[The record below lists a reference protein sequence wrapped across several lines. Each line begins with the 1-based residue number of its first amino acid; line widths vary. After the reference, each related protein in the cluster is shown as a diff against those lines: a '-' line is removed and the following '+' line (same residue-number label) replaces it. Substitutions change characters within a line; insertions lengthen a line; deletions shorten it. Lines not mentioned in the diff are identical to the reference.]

1 VLIVLLIIACD
12 GVPVVENPIST
23 LLNAQR
29 RFQQLV
35 AMLRARGISRLA
47 DLGIVPFLGSSLDE
61 QLI

>member
-1 VLIVLLIIACD
+1 M
-12 GVPVVENPIST
+12 VENPIST

-61 QLI
+61 QLV